1 MNEQYSRVYLLI
13 LSIFENSDIRQCL
26 LIILLK
32 LSKDEKEITIRI
44 AGYVGS

>member
-13 LSIFENSDIRQCL
+13 LSIFENRDIRLCL

-44 AGYVGS
+44 TGYVGS